1 MKETKNELLGNL
13 TPEQFKAM
21 KKEISESLSRDR
33 HKLLVDLPFLGNVA
47 MRFDLIPVRDKR
59 CRTACTDYR
68 NIYFD
73 CDFYSKLTSEE
84 RVFVLGHEVWHAV
97 QIHAC
102 RRQTRDP
109 ELWNIAADMEI
120 NNILADGS
128 SGKSYA
134 PPKHLMFPPAKLKGQ
149 SAETLYDWLLKQA
162 EKNNLNNALSK
173 MGQPQQ
179 SSGWGNNSGS
189 SSDDDDDQSGN
200 GKKKQQQKN
209 GQGEREKRD
218 GSKDGKNTGKLEGQ
232 FDKHCYEGDGDDD
245 EDENGNKQIGQKGK
259 GKDGKGSGV
268 SKNGNPTDQWGEVGY
283 DDDFRPRVG
292 QDAAERMREAAI
304 SAAQA
309 YQREHGNLP
318 AGVEGLIGKL
328 TKPEINWKEYLCQFV
343 SQCYGGKRQWLP
355 PCRRRLWND
364 EYFQSRRNERIK
376 GIVAIDTSGS
386 CVGEL
391 PKFFGELKGLI
402 DAFGSYQLT
411 VICADAAVD
420 QVDVYD
426 DNDNPL
432 ELDTADEIKWSGGG
446 GTDYTCVFN
455 YIEENGLNP
464 DFLIYIGD
472 GYASLSAEEPRYPV
486 MWLITKDGTFDFC
499 DWGKKIR
506 FKEASWD

>member
-13 TPEQFKAM
+13 TPEQLKAM

-33 HKLLVDLPFLGNVA
+33 HKLLVDLPFLGNIA

-73 CDFYSKLTSEE
+73 CDFYSKLTPEE
-84 RVFVLGHEVWHAV
+84 RVFVMGHEVWHAV

-109 ELWNIAADMEI
+109 VLWNIAADMEI

-179 SSGWGNNSGS
+179 SSGWCNSGS
-189 SSDDDDDQSGN
+189 SSDDDDDKSGN
-200 GKKKQQQKN
+200 GKKKQQQQQN

-232 FDKHCYEGDGDDD
+232 FDKHCYEGDGDD

-259 GKDGKGSGV
+259 DKDGKGNGV

-328 TKPEINWKEYLCQFV
+328 TKPQLDWKQELAKHV

-355 PCRRRLWND
+355 PNRRHVYND
-364 EYFQSRRNERIK
+364 MYFQSRRNETVNI
-376 GIVAIDTSGS
+376 GVFIDTSGS
-386 CVGEL
+386 TTGDL
-391 PKFFGELKGLI
+391 PQFFGELKGLVES
-402 DAFGSYQLT
+402 FGSYTIHLIQ
-411 VICADAAVD
+411 CDAAVD
-420 QVDVYD
+420 KYVKYEA
-426 DNDNPL
+426 NDNPL
-432 ELDTADEIKWSGGG
+432 DLDEAGAIEYSGGG
-446 GTDYTCVFN
+446 GTSFDPPFKF
-455 YIEENGLNP
+455 IEEESINI
-464 DFLIYIGD
+464 DAAIYMTD
-472 GYASLSAEEPRYPV
+472 GYGPCTVEEPPYPV
-486 MWLITKDGTFDFC
+486 LWLITPGGTMDFV
-499 DWGKKIR
+499 DWGRKVMCKGP
-506 FKEASWD
+506 SWD